1 MAVQTKLAGVGA
13 PAIVRHE
20 IGERTKWLCKQ
31 NSQSESARKPSSMCD
46 MINDCPFMN
55 SKRVYDP
62 YLFPV
67 FGITGLVP
75 S

>member
-31 NSQSESARKPSSMCD
+31 NSQSESARKPSS
-46 MINDCPFMN
+46 CPFMN